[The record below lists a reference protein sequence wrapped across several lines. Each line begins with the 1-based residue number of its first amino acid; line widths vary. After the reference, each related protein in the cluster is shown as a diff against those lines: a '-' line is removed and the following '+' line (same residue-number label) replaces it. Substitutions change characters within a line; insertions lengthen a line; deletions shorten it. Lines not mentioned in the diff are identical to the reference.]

1 MSNPWF
7 SGPEPPRPVSEASLV
22 RVFSLLALLAG
33 APAALSAQSQKFK
46 LVYRPPSGEAIRY
59 RQQFEMWVQVGSQ
72 QARQPILVMT
82 IWSTET
88 ATVSGDT
95 VTFTGVVDSATAS
108 APQGGAPPEFNRQAQ
123 MMRGAREITR
133 VTSNGRE
140 LSYQYRGV
148 SVGDVFAV
156 LLGGDRRAEREYKQW
171 RTMPEDSVEQGAGWD
186 DSVRMRVDSV
196 VWSGRAQYR
205 LRRVERRDGQAVGRI
220 EVSATLRPN
229 RRGFAPSR
237 INSQVDVDVETGRL
251 IRADTRQEDSFD
263 LDTGVGVWF
272 RSNWRTER
280 VR

>member
-1 MSNPWF
+1 
-7 SGPEPPRPVSEASLV
+7 
-22 RVFSLLALLAG
+22 
-33 APAALSAQSQKFK
+33 
-46 LVYRPPSGEAIRY
+46 
-59 RQQFEMWVQVGSQ
+59 MWVQIGSQ

-108 APQGGAPPEFNRQAQ
+108 APQGGAPPEFSRQAQ

-133 VTSNGRE
+133 VTSAGRE

-171 RTMPEDSVEQGAGWD
+171 RTMPEDS
-186 DSVRMRVDSV
+186 
-196 VWSGRAQYR
+196 
-205 LRRVERRDGQAVGRI
+205 
-220 EVSATLRPN
+220 LRPN

-237 INSQVDVDVETGRL
+237 INSHVDLDIETGRL
-251 IRADTRQEDSFD
+251 IRADARQEDSFD